1 MPAMVFR
8 LKGGNT
14 GAASCSRDKCVN
26 LIDHYLH
33 VPAGT
38 MSLLGWL
45 GSSGAPPRI
54 SQRSLSP
61 IKPAKPSRTVL
72 GVLGTR
78 SNVRVEDLEAQVLGP
93 AMEAWGIPDAL
104 ILPAEGDSSYAIQ
117 AWAQVKEIPV
127 HLVAADWTKQG
138 PRASLLRDATIQR
151 EATHL
156 VLLQGPRS
164 NKLTALALRLH
175 RRGRPVVISERPGL
189 PVLVPEKSHAKL
201 ENAQAQ
207 QPSSQSQTS

>member
-1 MPAMVFR
+1 
-8 LKGGNT
+8 
-14 GAASCSRDKCVN
+14 
-26 LIDHYLH
+26 
-33 VPAGT
+33 

-45 GSSGAPPRI
+45 GASGAPPRV

-61 IKPAKPSRTVL
+61 IKPARPSRTVL

-93 AMEAWGIPDAL
+93 ILEAWGIPDAL
-104 ILPAEGDSSYAIQ
+104 ILPAEGDSSHALQ
-117 AWAQVKEIPV
+117 TWAQVKEIPV

-151 EATHL
+151 EATHM

-164 NKLTALALRLH
+164 TKLAALAQRLH
-175 RRGRPVVISERPGL
+175 RKGRPVVISERPGL
-189 PVLVPEKSHAKL
+189 PVSVPEKSVPTV

-207 QPSSQSQTS
+207 PSPLRSP